1 MLIDTHCHIYYSE
14 VENAEEIIKECKKNN
29 IVMILNGIDKKSNLE
44 VLELSKKY
52 DNVYAAI
59 GYDHSV
65 ANEITDEDLKRQSE
79 SSILAAE
86 GRINGLIQF
95 INENNILTNKE
106 E

>member
-1 MLIDTHCHIYYSE
+1 MKQLSQ
-14 VENAEEIIKECKKNN
+14 VEILSLTAILKAESDGLK
-29 IVMILNGIDKKSNLE
+29 MQRTLNT
-44 VLELSKKY
+44 V
-52 DNVYAAI
+52 
-59 GYDHSV
+59 
-65 ANEITDEDLKRQSE
+65 ITDEDLKRQSE

>member
-1 MLIDTHCHIYYSE
+1 MKQLSQ
-14 VENAEEIIKECKKNN
+14 VEILSLTAILKAESDGLKIQRA
-29 IVMILNGIDKKSNLE
+29 LNT
-44 VLELSKKY
+44 V
-52 DNVYAAI
+52 
-59 GYDHSV
+59 
-65 ANEITDEDLKRQSE
+65 ITDEDLKRQSE

>member
-1 MLIDTHCHIYYSE
+1 MKQLSQ
-14 VENAEEIIKECKKNN
+14 VEILSLTAILKAESDGLK
-29 IVMILNGIDKKSNLE
+29 MQRALNT
-44 VLELSKKY
+44 V
-52 DNVYAAI
+52 
-59 GYDHSV
+59 
-65 ANEITDEDLKRQSE
+65 ITDEDLKRESE

>member
-1 MLIDTHCHIYYSE
+1 MQVLSE
-14 VENAEEIIKECKKNN
+14 VEILSLTAILKAESDGLK
-29 IVMILNGIDKKSNLE
+29 MQRALNT
-44 VLELSKKY
+44 V
-52 DNVYAAI
+52 
-59 GYDHSV
+59 
-65 ANEITDEDLKRQSE
+65 ITDEDLKRQSE

>member
-1 MLIDTHCHIYYSE
+1 MKQLSQ
-14 VENAEEIIKECKKNN
+14 VEILSLTAILKAESDGLK
-29 IVMILNGIDKKSNLE
+29 MQRALNT
-44 VLELSKKY
+44 VL
-52 DNVYAAI
+52 
-59 GYDHSV
+59 
-65 ANEITDEDLKRQSE
+65 TDEDLKRQSE

>member
-1 MLIDTHCHIYYSE
+1 MKQLSQ
-14 VENAEEIIKECKKNN
+14 VEILSLTAILKAESDGLK
-29 IVMILNGIDKKSNLE
+29 MQRALNT
-44 VLELSKKY
+44 V
-52 DNVYAAI
+52 
-59 GYDHSV
+59 
-65 ANEITDEDLKRQSE
+65 ITDEDLERQSE

>member
-1 MLIDTHCHIYYSE
+1 MKLLSQ
-14 VENAEEIIKECKKNN
+14 VEILSLTAILKAESDGLK
-29 IVMILNGIDKKSNLE
+29 MQRALNT
-44 VLELSKKY
+44 V
-52 DNVYAAI
+52 
-59 GYDHSV
+59 
-65 ANEITDEDLKRQSE
+65 ITDEDLKRQSE

>member
-1 MLIDTHCHIYYSE
+1 MKQLSH
-14 VENAEEIIKECKKNN
+14 VEILSLTAILKAESDGLK
-29 IVMILNGIDKKSNLE
+29 MQRALNT
-44 VLELSKKY
+44 V
-52 DNVYAAI
+52 
-59 GYDHSV
+59 
-65 ANEITDEDLKRQSE
+65 ITDEDLKRQSE

>member
-1 MLIDTHCHIYYSE
+1 MMPYLSLTAILK
-14 VENAEEIIKECKKNN
+14 AESDGLK
-29 IVMILNGIDKKSNLE
+29 MQRALNT
-44 VLELSKKY
+44 V
-52 DNVYAAI
+52 
-59 GYDHSV
+59 
-65 ANEITDEDLKRQSE
+65 ITDEDLKRQSE

>member
-1 MLIDTHCHIYYSE
+1 MKQLSQVEILSLIAILK
-14 VENAEEIIKECKKNN
+14 AESDGLK
-29 IVMILNGIDKKSNLE
+29 MQRALNT
-44 VLELSKKY
+44 V
-52 DNVYAAI
+52 
-59 GYDHSV
+59 
-65 ANEITDEDLKRQSE
+65 ITDEDLKRQSE

>member
-1 MLIDTHCHIYYSE
+1 MKQLSQ
-14 VENAEEIIKECKKNN
+14 VEILSLTAILKAESDGLK
-29 IVMILNGIDKKSNLE
+29 MQRALNP
-44 VLELSKKY
+44 V
-52 DNVYAAI
+52 
-59 GYDHSV
+59 
-65 ANEITDEDLKRQSE
+65 ITDEDLKRQSE

>member
-1 MLIDTHCHIYYSE
+1 MNQLSQ
-14 VENAEEIIKECKKNN
+14 VEILSLTAILKAESDGLK
-29 IVMILNGIDKKSNLE
+29 MQRALNT
-44 VLELSKKY
+44 V
-52 DNVYAAI
+52 
-59 GYDHSV
+59 
-65 ANEITDEDLKRQSE
+65 ITDEDLKRQSE

>member
-1 MLIDTHCHIYYSE
+1 MTQLSQ
-14 VENAEEIIKECKKNN
+14 VEILSLTAILKAESDGLK
-29 IVMILNGIDKKSNLE
+29 MQRALNT
-44 VLELSKKY
+44 V
-52 DNVYAAI
+52 
-59 GYDHSV
+59 
-65 ANEITDEDLKRQSE
+65 ITDEDLKRQSE

>member
-1 MLIDTHCHIYYSE
+1 MKQLSQ
-14 VENAEEIIKECKKNN
+14 VEILSLTAILKAESDGLK
-29 IVMILNGIDKKSNLE
+29 MQRALNT
-44 VLELSKKY
+44 V
-52 DNVYAAI
+52 
-59 GYDHSV
+59 
-65 ANEITDEDLKRQSE
+65 ITDEDLKIQSE